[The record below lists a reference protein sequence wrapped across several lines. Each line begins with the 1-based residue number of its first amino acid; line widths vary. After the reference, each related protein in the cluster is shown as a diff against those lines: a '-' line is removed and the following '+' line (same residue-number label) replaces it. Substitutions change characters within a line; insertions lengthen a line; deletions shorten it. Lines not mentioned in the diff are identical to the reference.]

1 MSAPADGYA
10 IVHEVPTVET
20 YRRMR
25 RDSGMSDRS
34 VEAASRGLRGT
45 LFAVQI
51 VKDGETVGMG
61 RVVGDGGCHFQVVDI
76 AVLPAHR
83 GRGLARRIM
92 SEILGFLDREV
103 PATAFVS
110 LFADGRAHELYA
122 QYGFRPTA
130 PGSTGMGW
138 KRAVSG
144 CSTPE

>member
-1 MSAPADGYA
+1 MSSLGGDGYA
-10 IVHEVPTVET
+10 IVHAVPSVEV

-25 RDSGMSDRS
+25 LESGMSDRS
-34 VEAASRGLRGT
+34 IDAASRGLRGT

-51 VKDGETVGMG
+51 VSDGETVGMG

-92 SEILGFLDREV
+92 SEIVAFLAREV
-103 PATAFVS
+103 PETAFVS
-110 LFADGRAHELYA
+110 LFADGSAHELYA
-122 QYGFRPTA
+122 QYGFRATA

-138 KRAVSG
+138 HRRQA
-144 CSTPE
+144 PLA